1 MILAHLHNC
10 FLAIPNSIS
19 SSTLFLPRMYFS
31 SLSSSMDLC
40 MASRS
45 GSFGV
50 RDRRGVSRRGRESL
64 GAVFVFNEG
73 EVVGFSCIDFLFDLS
88 IGMLIGVSGSSISS
102 SWERFVRDLFW
113 LKPWNK
119 VILRERERER
129 EKERERERR
138 PQSYSVNFDMGGV
151 QGEGGIS
158 SFFNSFLVTPLSTE

>member
-1 MILAHLHNC
+1 
-10 FLAIPNSIS
+10 
-19 SSTLFLPRMYFS
+19 
-31 SLSSSMDLC
+31 

-102 SWERFVRDLFW
+102 S
-113 LKPWNK
+113 
-119 VILRERERER
+119 
-129 EKERERERR
+129 
-138 PQSYSVNFDMGGV
+138 
-151 QGEGGIS
+151 
-158 SFFNSFLVTPLSTE
+158 